1 MFFSGGCLLNT
12 NCPMFLSGGCV
23 FDVLIIQCSFLVV
36 AHVFEV
42 LIVLFFSGGYIFKVL
57 IVQCLC

>member
-1 MFFSGGCLLNT
+1 
-12 NCPMFLSGGCV
+12 MFLSGGCV

-42 LIVLFFSGGYIFKVL
+42 LIVLCSFLVAISLK
-57 IVQCLC
+57 C